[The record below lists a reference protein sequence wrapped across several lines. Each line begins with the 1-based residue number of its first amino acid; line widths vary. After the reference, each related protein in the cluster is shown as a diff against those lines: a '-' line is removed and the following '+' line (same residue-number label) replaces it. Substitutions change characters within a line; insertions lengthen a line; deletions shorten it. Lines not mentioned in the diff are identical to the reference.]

1 MFTPDTTN
9 DAEAGGVAL
18 WAKTPVEGDFEFSWR
33 TKVTQKL
40 SVTDGSFFNFYF
52 DALGEGTAA
61 WPQDITTWSV
71 GSEDQYPEATNTVTA
86 RTTTEIQSRINAHS
100 SGVTKIIVEDGTYA
114 GSITINKS
122 GILLY
127 GRTINGARFT
137 SRITV
142 SGSGSVVARLWLQ
155 KGIDLRGDASRV
167 SRCKVDAVAAGEYA
181 IRLHR
186 PKTKADGNN
195 IVNCPAGFWVSN
207 SAKDA
212 VLTRNWVHDQSD
224 GAPGDRDQ
232 AFYIGESPAN
242 SAGGFGVVAS
252 YNRTEN
258 WKTHQHLEVKGGDV
272 TVHAHTARGGVDSG
286 GPVAN
291 VYCRNGVRVKFS
303 CCWGYDSVIGL
314 SDEDISPSS
323 ARR

>member
-1 MFTPDTTN
+1 M
-9 DAEAGGVAL
+9 
-18 WAKTPVEGDFEFSWR
+18 
-33 TKVTQKL
+33 
-40 SVTDGSFFNFYF
+40 
-52 DALGEGTAA
+52 
-61 WPQDITTWSV
+61 
-71 GSEDQYPEATNTVTA
+71 
-86 RTTTEIQSRINAHS
+86 
-100 SGVTKIIVEDGTYA
+100 
-114 GSITINKS
+114 
-122 GILLY
+122 
-127 GRTINGARFT
+127 
-137 SRITV
+137 TV

-155 KGIDLRGDASRV
+155 KGIDLRGDGSRV

-195 IVNCPAGFWVSN
+195 VVNCPAGFWVSN

-303 CCWGYDSVIGL
+303 CCWGYDAIIGL
-314 SDEDISPSS
+314 SDEDNLAVKCKTLGSSRSAVAFRSGSISGTELRKGEKGIVYSTRGI
-323 ARR
+323 ARRCEGWVQIGWDQGAGPKPPLQSAVEELTGSVVIDKGTYTTRAVSGPVPDESPRELLPDVDVGQF